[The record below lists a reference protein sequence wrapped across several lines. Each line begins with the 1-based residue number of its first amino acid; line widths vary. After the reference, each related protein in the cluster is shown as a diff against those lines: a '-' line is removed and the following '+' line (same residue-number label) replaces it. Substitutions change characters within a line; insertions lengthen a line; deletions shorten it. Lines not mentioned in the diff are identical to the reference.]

1 MPRLP
6 PPNIT
11 VRTHRGRLLEPMPA
25 SPLIAGIHPTRYR
38 PVAPR
43 TLRPAT
49 QSAAVMPVPAGYV
62 DAAVAARALDR
73 PEALLIYR
81 AQHHPEL
88 LPPHVLVD
96 GRPHF
101 RRTDLPGVPA

>member
-1 MPRLP
+1 
-6 PPNIT
+6 
-11 VRTHRGRLLEPMPA
+11 
-25 SPLIAGIHPTRYR
+25 
-38 PVAPR
+38 
-43 TLRPAT
+43 
-49 QSAAVMPVPAGYV
+49 MPVPAGYV
-62 DAAVAARALDR
+62 DVTVAARVLDR

-81 AQHHPEL
+81 AQPHPEL